1 MTEKNLTI
9 NGRIGF
15 SGFLKLK
22 TFLQGEFVVEDF
34 HVDVQKMHDYFIRN
48 KLKNTSGNRAK
59 YVSAEGERS
68 YKKKT

>member
-1 MTEKNLTI
+1 
-9 NGRIGF
+9 
-15 SGFLKLK
+15 
-22 TFLQGEFVVEDF
+22 
-34 HVDVQKMHDYFIRN
+34 MHDYFIRN